1 MKLIIDKTNLILKNY
16 KDSIIR
22 FPSPDK
28 EFAKSITKYY
38 DTIGVKELDFYLSTI
53 SSGSSILIFSTGY
66 QVILSP
72 VLSFELANRMIL
84 LNDKL
89 KFPQINT
96 VEAEEE

>member
-1 MKLIIDKTNLILKNY
+1 MKLIIDKTNLILKNH